1 MIAAP
6 EMLTAAAADIATIGS
21 TISAADAIAA
31 APTTSVL
38 AAAADEVSLA
48 IAGLFSAHA
57 KQYQAFSVQAATF
70 HEQLVRSLAAGG
82 FSYATAEAAN
92 ASPLEFLLDAVN
104 APTQT
109 LFGRDL
115 IGNGTDGAAGTGANG
130 GDGGLLWGN
139 GGAGG
144 QGGTGTTGINGGS
157 AGHGGSGGN
166 AVGLLGSGG
175 AGGQGGTGLAGIDGV
190 GSHGSGRH
198 PPALPEPMWN
208 IRPRRPRPRSMAV
221 REVRAVA
228 PASTV
233 STAAPAVPAGA
244 RRCTTPRTQSAATG

>member
-1 MIAAP
+1 MSFLIAAP

-92 ASPLEFLLDAVN
+92 
-104 APTQT
+104 
-109 LFGRDL
+109 
-115 IGNGTDGAAGTGANG
+115 
-130 GDGGLLWGN
+130 
-139 GGAGG
+139 
-144 QGGTGTTGINGGS
+144 
-157 AGHGGSGGN
+157 
-166 AVGLLGSGG
+166 
-175 AGGQGGTGLAGIDGV
+175 
-190 GSHGSGRH
+190 
-198 PPALPEPMWN
+198 
-208 IRPRRPRPRSMAV
+208 
-221 REVRAVA
+221 
-228 PASTV
+228 
-233 STAAPAVPAGA
+233 
-244 RRCTTPRTQSAATG
+244 

>member
-1 MIAAP
+1 MSFLIAAP

-139 GGAGG
+139 GG
-144 QGGTGTTGINGGS
+144 NGGS
-157 AGHGGSGGN
+157 GATGQVGGSGG
-166 AVGLLGSGG
+166 AAGLIGTGGTGG
-175 AGGQGGTGLAGIDGV
+175 AGGTGAAGGTGGAGGWLFGDG
-190 GSHGSGRH
+190 GIGG
-198 PPALPEPMWN
+198 
-208 IRPRRPRPRSMAV
+208 
-221 REVRAVA
+221 
-228 PASTV
+228 
-233 STAAPAVPAGA
+233 
-244 RRCTTPRTQSAATG
+244 TGG